1 MQTKAIILASL
12 IILTASCGPNYH
24 LKRSQYHKRMAI
36 AKGAEIKSDT
46 VYTDRVVITPG
57 DSTVV
62 TLPGAN
68 TVTFR
73 DTVIYQDRI
82 KIRVR
87 RDTLRETIH
96 VECPPDTVRISV
108 PIAVHETIKCG
119 IPWWIWAII
128 GALGAVIVAFFVA
141 INLRQSDHKIL
152 R

>member
-57 DSTVV
+57 DSTTIFIPV
-62 TLPGAN
+62 TKLKDSLV
-68 TVTFR
+68 TV
-73 DTVIYQDRI
+73 YQDRV
-82 KIRVR
+82 KISYRTIH
-87 RDTLRETIH
+87 DTLRFH
-96 VECPPDTVRISV
+96 VECPPDTLKISV

-128 GALGAVIVAFFVA
+128 GALGAVIVWL
-141 INLRQSDHKIL
+141 NLRKTS
-152 R
+152 